1 VRASPR
7 GLSPSRRFLHAMIF
21 IDAREGLSG
30 DMLLAAM
37 LGLLDESGRA
47 SSVSL
52 LTKSSAKRG
61 IEFRFMEMEE
71 DDQKGFGIAYVQ
83 PEPASYGAS
92 RDECYA
98 RLDLIESEIG
108 SGSPIGK
115 KTLDNIFEAE
125 AEAHAMP
132 VADVHLHEIGR
143 TQALINIAGIGLVS
157 TRLSKG
163 GDDEFVCSTIA
174 TGMGVTVVSHG
185 AIRIPAPASTILLKG
200 LRHEPGGS
208 PGERATP
215 TGIATVKALSQRQ
228 AEPPHEFSKKS
239 VGFGTRRFAGRLG
252 RTTLL
257 RV

>member
-1 VRASPR
+1 
-7 GLSPSRRFLHAMIF
+7 MIF

-37 LGLLDESGRA
+37 LGLLDESERT
-47 SSVSL
+47 STVSL
-52 LTKSSAKRG
+52 LTRASAKRV

-71 DDQKGFGIAYVQ
+71 DGQEGFGIEYVQ
-83 PEPASYGAS
+83 PEPVSYGAS

-108 SGSPIGK
+108 STSPIGK
-115 KTLDNIFEAE
+115 KILDNIFEAE

-132 VADVHLHEIGR
+132 VTEVHLHEIGR
-143 TQALINIAGIGLVS
+143 TQALINIAGIGLIS
-157 TRLSKG
+157 TKLSEG

-174 TGMGVTVVSHG
+174 TGTGMTVVSHG
-185 AIRIPAPASTILLKG
+185 AIRIPAPASVILLRG

-215 TGIATVKALSQRQ
+215 TGIAAVKALSRRQ
-228 AEPPHEFSKKS
+228 AEPPQKFSKKS

-257 RV
+257 RA